1 MQKNKEIAGRDGPLA
16 PAARRAARLLLKKND
31 ADADADAEKR
41 DASVSDDV
49 SASREGEK
57 EKEDVSREDRE
68 VFGSAADAILAAADA
83 AAEAARRA
91 DEKDRAAERRGSGAA
106 APPPRAD
113 QSELEGPALAARGK
127 ALEAVAATAAKDS
140 TVSRLVRVRSRQ
152 AKEEVA
158 ELTPTALVAA
168 SFQGA
173 AEVRLPLV
181 FRLSSFSRVFF
192 FIFREEGALLHSA
205 ARPFRAE
212 SVFSRSQKDVRAA
225 ALVAQFIA
233 PSRNAGR
240 VMESGSPPASPKTP
254 DEMRRRAV
262 FGYFFGSKAFL
273 STFFSS
279 RALALARK
287 RNSRPAGTDA
297 HSTQTRSDDDRT
309 SSTSPRRSAR

>member
-1 MQKNKEIAGRDGPLA
+1 MQKQKETAGRDGPLA

-31 ADADADAEKR
+31 ADADADKR

-49 SASREGEK
+49 SASREGEKEK

-83 AAEAARRA
+83 AVEAARRA

-106 APPPRAD
+106 APPPRAN

-140 TVSRLVRVRSRQ
+140 TVSRLVRARSRQ

-173 AEVRLPLV
+173 AEVRLSPSGFSSL
-181 FRLSSFSRVFF
+181 FFFSCLFLSSANKKRCYTQLPGRFVPSQSF
-192 FIFREEGALLHSA
+192 HA
-205 ARPFRAE
+205 ARRTFA
-212 SVFSRSQKDVRAA
+212 
-225 ALVAQFIA
+225 
-233 PSRNAGR
+233 
-240 VMESGSPPASPKTP
+240 
-254 DEMRRRAV
+254 RRR
-262 FGYFFGSKAFL
+262 SL
-273 STFFSS
+273 
-279 RALALARK
+279 L
-287 RNSRPAGTDA
+287 NS
-297 HSTQTRSDDDRT
+297 
-309 SSTSPRRSAR
+309 